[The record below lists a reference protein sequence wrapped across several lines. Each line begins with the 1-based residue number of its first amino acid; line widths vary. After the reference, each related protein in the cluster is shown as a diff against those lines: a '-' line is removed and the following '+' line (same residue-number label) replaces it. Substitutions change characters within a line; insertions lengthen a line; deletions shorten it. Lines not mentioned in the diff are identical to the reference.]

1 MCTLD
6 PGVRDCQ
13 MSGGQSSSSSRV
25 GVAKTSTLLETGRYL
40 LSSIDK
46 TLGREFNY
54 LHCCE
59 HFGLIEEVAVFLLRT
74 TEHRHQDVI
83 QERGSRT
90 PGPAGLGSQEGSE
103 YISPRKG
110 GQPVTYFKAGRN
122 SICEGSQA
130 PQGVPAPAIWERITF
145 RKQVSLESLV
155 TTFAIVGVDRA
166 RPGSKAL
173 IHLQTTKV
181 PPINHSPRFLEAS
194 GIVRNLGHD
203 YYPEN
208 QLPGMVSNVD
218 SLTGAM
224 SSFQGMS
231 LGHSMG
237 HNGTGMGQ
245 MSAHTYMV
253 PQDYILAPHLPG
265 AAMGMDQL
273 SQGPYGPAAGG
284 YLAAPGQFNP
294 YVPYGMMP
302 FTPGRAVSGNAVL
315 QDRTNRNHNDV
326 PGLENRRH
334 SGGSYSTTE
343 SAPTTPFYNGAK
355 NDKGPRVAALDR
367 STYTTPS
374 PQQIVGPSMFVEP
387 AAKHGVI
394 SIPVDRNLEEMLKQ
408 EPPIPKAVPAVFTP
422 AAQMKTLDQSL
433 ENRIPGNRNVYIRGL
448 HPTTDDELLYRFA
461 SRFGEVETSKAIIDT
476 ATGACKGFG
485 FAKFF
490 DVRDSE
496 MCIRGFHRLG
506 YEVGFARESFNS
518 RLKAEG
524 DEGSTNL
531 YISNLP
537 KSLTENDLGDIFR
550 GYHIMSSKILR
561 DSMGNSRGVGFARF
575 ESRDVCDAVIK
586 QFNGIPIGEEG
597 MVMNIRYADTPGQK
611 ELKRVTAER
620 RQFRTNEYNIGAYGT
635 PLVGIQPNMYNQ
647 PAWKRAL
654 HATAHTAYAPRSLTG
669 GLDRMGKGVKS
680 EGYQAGNTVQG
691 KPQSAVE
698 VSVEASNADDSD
710 EGVTIHADATTPV
723 IVSTQSSPVV
733 KKERKEQK
741 EQK

>member
-1 MCTLD
+1 
-6 PGVRDCQ
+6 
-13 MSGGQSSSSSRV
+13 MSYQTHPMDSKHS
-25 GVAKTSTLLETGRYL
+25 VAFAGA
-40 LSSIDK
+40 
-46 TLGREFNY
+46 GNHH
-54 LHCCE
+54 LHGTHAAQYAE
-59 HFGLIEEVAVFLLRT
+59 
-74 TEHRHQDVI
+74 
-83 QERGSRT
+83 
-90 PGPAGLGSQEGSE
+90 
-103 YISPRKG
+103 
-110 GQPVTYFKAGRN
+110 
-122 SICEGSQA
+122 
-130 PQGVPAPAIWERITF
+130 
-145 RKQVSLESLV
+145 
-155 TTFAIVGVDRA
+155 
-166 RPGSKAL
+166 
-173 IHLQTTKV
+173 
-181 PPINHSPRFLEAS
+181 NH
-194 GIVRNLGHD
+194 
-203 YYPEN
+203 
-208 QLPGMVSNVD
+208 LPGMVTNVD
-218 SLTGAM
+218 SLTGAIGQ
-224 SSFQGMS
+224 FQGMS
-231 LGHSMG
+231 LGNGMG
-237 HNGTGMGQ
+237 HNGSGMGQ
-245 MSAHTYMV
+245 LSAHTYMI
-253 PQDYILAPHLPG
+253 PQDYILAPHLPT

-273 SQGPYGPAAGG
+273 SPGPYGPPTGG

-302 FTPGRAVSGNAVL
+302 FTPGRAVSSNAAL
-315 QDRTNRNHNDV
+315 QDRTNRNTSDV
-326 PGLENRRH
+326 PGLDNRRH
-334 SGGSYSTTE
+334 SGGSYTTTE
-343 SAPTTPFYNGAK
+343 SAPTTPFYNGGSK

-374 PQQIVGPSMFVEP
+374 PQQMVGPNMFIEP
-387 AAKHGVI
+387 AAKHGI
-394 SIPVDRNLEEMLKQ
+394 INIPVDRNLEELLKQ
-408 EPPIPKAVPAVFTP
+408 EPAIPKAVPAVFTP

-476 ATGACKGFG
+476 STGACKGFG
-485 FAKFF
+485 FAKFC

-586 QFNGIPIGEEG
+586 QYNGIPIGDEG

-654 HATAHTAYAPRSLTG
+654 NATASNTYAPRSLTG
-669 GLDRMGKGVKS
+669 GLDRMSKGVKS
-680 EGYQAGNTVQG
+680 DGYQAGSTVQG
-691 KPQSAVE
+691 KTQSTAE
-698 VSVEASNADDSD
+698 VSVAASTADDSD
-710 EGVTIHADATTPV
+710 EGVTIHAEATTPV
-723 IVSTQSSPVV
+723 IVSTQSSPAM
-733 KKERKEQK
+733 KKEHK
-741 EQK
+741 

>member
-1 MCTLD
+1 MT
-6 PGVRDCQ
+6 
-13 MSGGQSSSSSRV
+13 MSYQTHAMDSKHSV
-25 GVAKTSTLLETGRYL
+25 
-40 LSSIDK
+40 
-46 TLGREFNY
+46 
-54 LHCCE
+54 
-59 HFGLIEEVAVFLLRT
+59 VF
-74 TEHRHQDVI
+74 
-83 QERGSRT
+83 
-90 PGPAGLGSQEGSE
+90 AG
-103 YISPRKG
+103 
-110 GQPVTYFKAGRN
+110 AGN
-122 SICEGSQA
+122 HHV
-130 PQGVPAPAIWERITF
+130 PQ
-145 RKQVSLESLV
+145 
-155 TTFAIVGVDRA
+155 
-166 RPGSKAL
+166 
-173 IHLQTTKV
+173 
-181 PPINHSPRFLEAS
+181 
-194 GIVRNLGHD
+194 
-203 YYPEN
+203 YPEN

-374 PQQIVGPSMFVEP
+374 PQQIVGPNMFVEP